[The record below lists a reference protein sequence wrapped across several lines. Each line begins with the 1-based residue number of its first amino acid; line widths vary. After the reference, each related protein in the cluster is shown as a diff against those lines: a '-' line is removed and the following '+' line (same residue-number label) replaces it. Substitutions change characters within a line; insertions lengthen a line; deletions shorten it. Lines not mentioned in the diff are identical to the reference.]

1 MKRSYIFNPKW
12 FVLLCLLLSGN
23 AMSGQTLFED
33 NFDYPTGNLYGNGQ
47 WWQYSS
53 SGYNAVKVI
62 AESLTYDGYQSEAV
76 GGAIRLSN
84 SPSAQKVFA
93 KLTEGTEQISDGTLY
108 FSTLIKIEDM
118 SYIYGP
124 SYLISLLTPSSYDDE
139 LKDKSLG
146 TEVGM
151 LFVGKGS
158 DESKFRLGVGCRDD
172 NQVFAENEYNV
183 GETYQVIVKYQF
195 NPGANDDVVSLFVN
209 SGSEAEPATADAVYT
224 AADGDEP
231 VKGFQ
236 GLEIRQASE
245 AMGYAPTYVV
255 DAVRVARSYGDLFGA
270 PAEPAVITTD
280 PSVIN
285 LNNVFEGQSYKA
297 VLNVKG
303 TDLRGDITVGGEAT
317 EQVKFSTTTIAK
329 ADAESADGFNLEVE
343 VSPKVGD
350 KGMYEITLDSPG
362 ADQVKVT
369 VSWTTTVGG
378 LTLFEDNFDYPAGN
392 LYGNGQWWQYSSSSY
407 KAVQVTA
414 ESLTYDGYQSE
425 AVGGAAKFSNTPS
438 AQDVFVKFM
447 EGTEQISDGSVY
459 VSFLLRVDDLS
470 YVREPQY
477 LMSLLTPGSSSEELT
492 DKSMGTEVGM
502 LFVNKG
508 SDDTKFC
515 LGVGRQT
522 DNQTFAEDEYN
533 VGETYQ
539 VIVKYQFNPGTND
552 DAVSLFVNSGTEAE
566 PATADAL
573 YAAAD
578 GDDAVKGFQGVEF
591 RQASSSMS
599 YAPTYVVD
607 AVRVARSYENLF
619 GGEAPIEPAVI
630 TTDPSLIGYNNVFLG
645 QIYKSIV
652 NVKGTDLRGD
662 ITIGGEAT
670 DELTFSTTTIAKAEA
685 ESAEGFNLEV
695 ELTPKSI
702 DSGMY
707 AFTLDSEGAEQVK
720 VLVFWYPVETVD
732 VADLKS
738 LTGLDAG
745 TYETYRYT
753 GKAIVTYCT
762 SDISGSVYYLQD
774 ATGGLKIVDAY
785 GDMGDLKEGDEV
797 SGFAGYLQ
805 SSFGSCYF
813 EPMEGTASSIT
824 VSASGMTVEPVDVT
838 LADIKATPKEYA
850 SRLVRVA
857 NVTFKD
863 VAGQTFTEEMT
874 NPEITDGTD
883 SGRMNIFDGTDI
895 VGTTVPSSAVTI
907 TGISTSGSAVVVG
920 PRRLAD
926 MEPTITGDPSLVV
939 EEEMIF
945 DGTAAQ
951 VGQATEY
958 MRLRVAA
965 ANLPSAVSVYI
976 TGKDGKLFSLS
987 AETIEAGTSNT
998 DIVVTYTPDNVGKH
1012 EARINFESS
1021 DMPELNTAFT
1031 VRTVAIDPE
1040 NPPTIVVDAAALTE
1054 FKANVGEK
1062 QTQTIK
1068 VVTKGLPDFANV
1080 KLMGEG
1086 EGSFLIS
1093 TTMLLK
1099 EAETDF
1105 TITFQPKK
1113 EGKFTER
1120 IEFSALEAETVYI
1133 TVVGD
1138 ATGSGTTPDQEGD
1151 TEPLSDENPL
1161 SLLIENFSGNTNNQP
1176 LALEGWRNYAVEGTR
1191 AWWGYNLDGEG
1202 VAKVSGYNSM
1212 AEVGE
1217 STPSEMLLVTPPLDF
1232 VNAATKMF
1240 TFRVM
1245 GDLMREEQDD
1255 ELTMVYITLDE
1266 NGNRVESPFDFQFP
1280 NIPDQNGEWLEYHFN
1295 LSNQDLDD
1303 VFFIGFRFKTQLGR
1317 ENTTVYYIDDVSF
1330 GRTDLP
1336 MITPSVDMLEM
1347 EATVGQA
1354 KVSEEIT
1361 VETLNTTEPVV
1372 LTVGGPNKSKFEV
1385 SPAELPAGGG
1395 KFTIKFQSN
1404 EVGVHEAYV
1413 KISSRGAADVY
1424 VPVAVNNVEGSG
1436 IAAISFEELPDVTV
1450 YDLYG
1455 RILKQ
1460 VEKCASM
1467 EQLTEELLPGTYVV
1481 KAVTET
1487 TENVTK
1493 IIVR

>member
-12 FVLLCLLLSGN
+12 FVLLSLLLSGN

-53 SGYNAVKVI
+53 SGYNAVKVT

-84 SPSAQKVFA
+84 SPSSQKVFA
-93 KLTEGTEQISDGTLY
+93 KFTEGTAQISDGALY

-139 LKDKSLG
+139 LKDKSWG

-158 DESKFRLGVGCRDD
+158 DDTKFRLGVGCRDD

-195 NPGANDDVVSLFVN
+195 NPEANDDVVSLFVN
-209 SGSEAEPATADAVYT
+209 SGSGAEPAAADAVYT

-231 VKGFQ
+231 AKGFQ

-280 PSVIN
+280 PSYIGY
-285 LNNVFEGQSYKA
+285 NNVFEGQSYKPI
-297 VLNVKG
+297 LNVKG

-329 ADAESADGFNLEVE
+329 ADAESEEGFNLEVE
-343 VSPKVGD
+343 ISPKVGD
-350 KGMYEITLDSPG
+350 EGMYEITLDSPG
-362 ADQVKVT
+362 ADQKKVT
-369 VSWTTTVGG
+369 V
-378 LTLFEDNFDYPAGN
+378 
-392 LYGNGQWWQYSSSSY
+392 
-407 KAVQVTA
+407 
-414 ESLTYDGYQSE
+414 
-425 AVGGAAKFSNTPS
+425 
-438 AQDVFVKFM
+438 
-447 EGTEQISDGSVY
+447 
-459 VSFLLRVDDLS
+459 
-470 YVREPQY
+470 
-477 LMSLLTPGSSSEELT
+477 
-492 DKSMGTEVGM
+492 
-502 LFVNKG
+502 
-508 SDDTKFC
+508 
-515 LGVGRQT
+515 
-522 DNQTFAEDEYN
+522 
-533 VGETYQ
+533 
-539 VIVKYQFNPGTND
+539 
-552 DAVSLFVNSGTEAE
+552 
-566 PATADAL
+566 
-573 YAAAD
+573 
-578 GDDAVKGFQGVEF
+578 
-591 RQASSSMS
+591 
-599 YAPTYVVD
+599 
-607 AVRVARSYENLF
+607 
-619 GGEAPIEPAVI
+619 
-630 TTDPSLIGYNNVFLG
+630 
-645 QIYKSIV
+645 
-652 NVKGTDLRGD
+652 
-662 ITIGGEAT
+662 
-670 DELTFSTTTIAKAEA
+670 
-685 ESAEGFNLEV
+685 
-695 ELTPKSI
+695 
-702 DSGMY
+702 
-707 AFTLDSEGAEQVK
+707 
-720 VLVFWYPVETVD
+720 FWYTVETID
-732 VADLKS
+732 VADLKT
-738 LTGLDAG
+738 LTGKDAG
-745 TYETYRYT
+745 TYEAFRYT
-753 GKAIVTYCT
+753 GKAVVTFCT
-762 SDISGSVYYLQD
+762 QVKSSKEYYLQD
-774 ATGGLKIVDAY
+774 ATGGLKITDSY
-785 GDMGDLKEGDEV
+785 GELAEVKEGDEV
-797 SGFAGYLQ
+797 TGFIGYLQ
-805 SSFGSCYF
+805 SAFGSVYF
-813 EPMEGTASSIT
+813 EPIEGTPVNVT
-824 VSASGMTVEPVDVT
+824 GSGKTVEPVDVT
-838 LADIKATPKEYA
+838 LAELKAALSEYA
-850 SRLVRVA
+850 NQVVRVA
-857 NVTFKD
+857 NVTFKE
-863 VAGQTFTEEMT
+863 VAGQTFTEDMI
-874 NPEITDGTD
+874 NPEITDGTE

-895 VGTTVPSSAVTI
+895 IGTTVPSEAVTM
-907 TGISTSGSAVVVG
+907 TGISTSGGAVVVG

-926 MEPTITGDPSLVV
+926 METGVSGEPSLVV
-939 EEEMIF
+939 EDEMIF
-945 DGTAAQ
+945 EGTAAP

-958 MRLRVAA
+958 VRLKVAA

-1120 IEFSALEAETVYI
+1120 IEFSALEAETIYI

-1191 AWWGYNLDGEG
+1191 AWWGYNLEDEG

-1212 AEVGE
+1212 AEEGE

-1361 VETLNTTEPVV
+1361 VETLNTTEPVA

-1467 EQLTEELLPGTYVV
+1467 EQLTEELLPGTYIV